1 MNTNWDRFVLYS
13 AKEILKSVSEL
24 RLLGFEVLV
33 LVLVLVLDVVALFVE
48 VFFVFI
54 VRVLYD
60 RVGNVGFWFCHNERE
75 LSEAR
80 RERER
85 EREGLGG
92 EDLRAYRYFF

>member
-1 MNTNWDRFVLYS
+1 VLYS

-33 LVLVLVLDVVALFVE
+33 FVLVLVLVLVFDVVALFVE

>member
-1 MNTNWDRFVLYS
+1 
-13 AKEILKSVSEL
+13 
-24 RLLGFEVLV
+24 
-33 LVLVLVLDVVALFVE
+33 LFVE

-92 EDLRAYRYFF
+92 EDLRAYRYFFKYFLIKNIEIILFLLY

>member
-24 RLLGFEVLV
+24 RLLGFEV

-80 RERER
+80 RERGRER
-85 EREGLGG
+85 ERV
-92 EDLRAYRYFF
+92 

>member
-13 AKEILKSVSEL
+13 AKEILKSVPEL

-33 LVLVLVLDVVALFVE
+33 FVLVLVLIVVALFVD
-48 VFFVFI
+48 VFFFFI

-60 RVGNVGFWFCHNERE
+60 RVGNVGFWFCHDERE

-85 EREGLGG
+85 ERER
-92 EDLRAYRYFF
+92 ERV